1 VKDVEAWLHAFQV
14 SPLRLPG
21 RAPDGLSGLADAIA
35 DVLPEDMM
43 GTPGAPELR
52 EAEKRWT
59 FAGGALA
66 ASGASAFD
74 VMAFVTSLR
83 DVAGGKP
90 ELFDWFAALALE
102 GWGASRLDALRG
114 RAREALEKGTPVLQL
129 GRGVPAALLVGEPD
143 RLAVETTLSRLLLLV
158 ARTGAPA
165 VVIDATGLT
174 RPDDPAVRAGVA
186 AFASHP
192 RLPKLSVVVTGLG
205 RAAPAWREAF
215 PRAVRLFIEDELAE
229 GVARAETLA

>member
-1 VKDVEAWLHAFQV
+1 MVKDVEAWLRAFQV

-21 RAPDGLSGLADAIA
+21 CEPEGLAGLAEAIA
-35 DVLPEDMM
+35 DVLPAT

-59 FAGGALA
+59 FAGGAMA
-66 ASGASAFD
+66 AADASAFD
-74 VMAFVTSLR
+74 VMAFATALR
-83 DVAGGKP
+83 DVIGGEPK
-90 ELFDWFAALALE
+90 LFDWFAALALE

-114 RAREALEKGTPVLQL
+114 RVREALEKGTPVLML

-143 RLAVETTLSRLLLLV
+143 RLAVETTLSRLLLLW

-165 VVIDATGLT
+165 AVIDATGLY
-174 RPDDPAVRAGVA
+174 RADDPAVRAGVA
-186 AFASHP
+186 AFAAHP
-192 RLPKLSVVVTGLG
+192 KPAKLAVVVTGVG

-215 PRAVRLFIEDELAE
+215 PRGVRLFVEDELAD